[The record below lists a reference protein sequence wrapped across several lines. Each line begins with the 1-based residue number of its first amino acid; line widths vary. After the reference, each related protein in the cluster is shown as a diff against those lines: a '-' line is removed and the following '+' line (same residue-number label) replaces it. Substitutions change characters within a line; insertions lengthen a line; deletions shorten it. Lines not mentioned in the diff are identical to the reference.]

1 MDKNSDLKNFKAP
14 KHEEKLDA
22 FTFCFF
28 AIAIMICMAAL
39 KQSWDEGI
47 ERVVDNITIQASYD
61 HDCGYH

>member
-28 AIAIMICMAAL
+28 AIVIMISIAAL

-47 ERVVDNITIQASYD
+47 ERVVDNINIQSSYD
-61 HDCGYH
+61 HDC

>member
-28 AIAIMICMAAL
+28 AIVIMISIAAL

-47 ERVVDNITIQASYD
+47 ERVVDNINIHSSCD
-61 HDCGYH
+61 HDHEYH